1 VDTALHIQFQEELQ
15 IMRKTLVIAAAT
27 ALMSVS
33 QVASAAEFGTAAEAE
48 AMVKKAIDHMRKAGR
63 QQAYADFTGKKAPF
77 VDRDLYVTVTNLTGT
92 SLAHGMNPK
101 MVGMDLID
109 FKDIDGKPY
118 FRERLEL
125 AKTKG
130 KFWQDFKFVDP
141 VTKKVLPKSM
151 YCEREDDVAVC
162 VGIYK
167 R

>member
-1 VDTALHIQFQEELQ
+1 M
-15 IMRKTLVIAAAT
+15 MRKTVLIAAAAAFIGMAHS
-27 ALMSVS
+27 AL
-33 QVASAAEFGTAAEAE
+33 AAEFGTAPEAE
-48 AMVKKAIDHMRKAGR
+48 AMVKKAIDHMQKAGR

-77 VDRDLYVTVTNLTGT
+77 FDRDLYVTVTSLTGT
-92 SLAHGMNPK
+92 SLAHGQNPK